1 MQRQFDDLLLGS
13 IELFC
18 LAAELGSFTL
28 AANAAS
34 VTPAAVSRS
43 VARLEARLGVR
54 LFVRTTRQIR
64 LTDSGRRYFEQ
75 CRDALSQ
82 LVDAERE
89 ATGQQATPAGV
100 LRISMP
106 TPYGHYRVLPLLPA
120 FRERYPDVRV
130 DTHLSNRNIDF
141 AEEGYD
147 LAIRGSAPADSNLIA
162 RKLEDA
168 ELVIVATPGYLKR
181 AGMPTAVDD
190 LHAHE
195 CIQFELPSSGRTI
208 PWLFNDGSDEIDVA
222 TTGSY
227 GTSGD
232 YLAGVTLARSGAG
245 LFQTYRFIV
254 EQDLRA
260 GTLVE
265 VLPGLG
271 GRSRPFMLLY
281 PHARFCRRAY
291 VCSSTFSSS
300 IWRARRPGSRPRTRQ
315 NEPAHRAR
323 RTGSRCRRRVSMP
336 ALWPPSTCRISP
348 VTNGAESRYR
358 IASTMSLISPMRPT
372 GCSDASVACV
382 SGACIGDLMIPG
394 DTAFTRM
401 PAFAYSIA
409 SDFVAAF
416 NPPFVSDAST
426 DGTLLFA

>member
-1 MQRQFDDLLLGS
+1 MQRKFDDLLLGS

-28 AANAAS
+28 AATAAS

-43 VARLEARLGVR
+43 VARLEERLGVR

-106 TPYGHYRVLPLLPA
+106 TPYGHYRVLPLVPA

-130 DTHLSNRNIDF
+130 ETHLSNRNIDF
-141 AEEGYD
+141 SEEGFD
-147 LAIRGSAPADSNLIA
+147 LAIRGRAPADSSLVA

-168 ELVIVATPGYLKR
+168 ELVVVATPGYLKR
-181 AGMPTAVDD
+181 AGVPRTVDD

-208 PWLFNDGSDEIDVA
+208 PWLFNDGSAETEIA
-222 TTGSY
+222 TTGGYS
-227 GTSGD
+227 TSGD
-232 YLAGVTLARSGAG
+232 VLAGVTLARSGAG

-254 EQDLRA
+254 ERDLRE
-260 GTLVE
+260 GTLTE
-265 VLPGLG
+265 VLSAQG
-271 GRSRPFMLLY
+271 GQSRPFILLY
-281 PHARFCRRAY
+281 PHARY
-291 VCSSTFSSS
+291 LSSRVRVFVDFLVEHLEQ
-300 IWRARRPGSRPRTRQ
+300 APPKRTR
-315 NEPAHRAR
+315 
-323 RTGSRCRRRVSMP
+323 
-336 ALWPPSTCRISP
+336 
-348 VTNGAESRYR
+348 
-358 IASTMSLISPMRPT
+358 
-372 GCSDASVACV
+372 
-382 SGACIGDLMIPG
+382 
-394 DTAFTRM
+394 
-401 PAFAYSIA
+401 
-409 SDFVAAF
+409 
-416 NPPFVSDAST
+416 
-426 DGTLLFA
+426 